1 MTSQVKAVV
10 EAFEHLT
17 SDEQIDAYLAID
29 KIWKERQHDAAES
42 NTPTHQSP
50 E

>member
-17 SDEQIDAYLAID
+17 PDEQIDAYLEIEI
-29 KIWKERQHDAAES
+29 IWKNQQNNGVAS
-42 NTPTHQSP
+42 NSPTRELP